1 MFCSRLRSQEQVV
14 CEFAGCG
21 TAWVGQGDRG
31 STEAAPLQATAD
43 LGSPAAPFG
52 LGHKTLSCCFI
63 FIVVSINEVSHQF
76 CFTINHGQESGCCR
90 EGHSAQLCLAG
101 AELASPF
108 PACPS
113 PGTSGTL
120 IRDTL
125 SCLVLLFSL
134 STLQGGPEVAKPQN
148 AFLC

>member
-1 MFCSRLRSQEQVV
+1 MSLQ
-14 CEFAGCG
+14 A
-21 TAWVGQGDRG
+21 VGQPGWGRV
-31 STEAAPLQATAD
+31 TEDPPRQLHSRPQLIWDPQQLLLAWAI
-43 LGSPAAPFG
+43 
-52 LGHKTLSCCFI
+52 KLSCCFI